1 MRCCPQFAL
10 AALVLEGLLLA
21 APARG
26 EDTPTPATSATSG
39 APSDDELVRW
49 ALRDNPELQA
59 RRARAQGLTAL
70 EARERALPDPVLTFG
85 WMGEHLETVRGPQ
98 STRFA
103 VAQEI
108 PGFGQRGLAGDVAR
122 NEAES
127 AAQSALAFEL
137 ELGAAVRQTTAELRY
152 LAAAREIRAADR
164 ALLAD
169 LRSAT
174 AIKYET
180 GSGRLEDLARI
191 EVELGRSEQTILEL
205 ERETEVAG
213 AELNRLLGRPA
224 SSPVV
229 EVAAPS
235 APPAGVTSADSLL
248 LAAAPD
254 RPELR
259 AAEAEVAA
267 SDAAR
272 ELAGRRNVPDLMLGF
287 EYLVVEPG
295 DSSSPE
301 AGTDAWMIEI
311 GVSLPIWRGGIGAE
325 VDAATARQAESR
337 ALRAAE
343 ASRIAAESRVA
354 ASRVRRGR
362 EIMALYST
370 TLVPRA
376 ATALASARSSYQT
389 GRTDLRDLL
398 DAARARVETQ
408 LDGARAEAD
417 LAQAVAELDR
427 ALARPLPRGEE
438 P

>member
-1 MRCCPQFAL
+1 
-10 AALVLEGLLLA
+10 
-21 APARG
+21 
-26 EDTPTPATSATSG
+26 
-39 APSDDELVRW
+39 
-49 ALRDNPELQA
+49 
-59 RRARAQGLTAL
+59 
-70 EARERALPDPVLTFG
+70 
-85 WMGEHLETVRGPQ
+85 
-98 STRFA
+98 
-103 VAQEI
+103 
-108 PGFGQRGLAGDVAR
+108 
-122 NEAES
+122 
-127 AAQSALAFEL
+127 
-137 ELGAAVRQTTAELRY
+137 
-152 LAAAREIRAADR
+152 
-164 ALLAD
+164 
-169 LRSAT
+169 
-174 AIKYET
+174 
-180 GSGRLEDLARI
+180 
-191 EVELGRSEQTILEL
+191 
-205 ERETEVAG
+205 
-213 AELNRLLGRPA
+213 
-224 SSPVV
+224 
-229 EVAAPS
+229 
-235 APPAGVTSADSLL
+235 
-248 LAAAPD
+248 
-254 RPELR
+254 
-259 AAEAEVAA
+259 
-267 SDAAR
+267 
-272 ELAGRRNVPDLMLGF
+272 VPDLMLGF

-311 GVSLPIWRGGIGAE
+311 GVSLPIWRGGIAAE

-417 LAQAVAELDR
+417 LAQAVADLDR